1 MDICELLR
9 SLPLL
14 KNYGKDVDLWIY
26 DFEEV
31 MDLWDI
37 QNPKRLF
44 VFMKECVDYALKEVL
59 KSIEENGENKTYP
72 SIQII
77 KEEIEKYLGIT
88 QNDKIWEL
96 KEMKIKTN
104 ESIPIFN
111 INYIRKYKNID
122 EEMRKLITVEDY
134 INSIK
139 PRIYPCLRVLEQE
152 CENIEEAIKIAE
164 KASRIEEKL
173 KFKID
178 FNNYKQN
185 YKNDYIN
192 EYNNNINKKNNKIM
206 CFRCYEL
213 GHKAFN
219 CKYSFKEL
227 SIMEEK
233 GIIEK
238 NKRIKEKGIF
248 TSNENKNFD
257 YSNKNFERIN
267 TNSIFV
273 NSNKNN
279 NVNENSNYNIIRNAV
294 GLKKKDFGMENNT
307 KKKINNN

>member
-1 MDICELLR
+1 MDICKLLR

-14 KNYGKDVDLWIY
+14 KNYGKDVDLWIHE
-26 DFEEV
+26 FEEV

-37 QNPKRLF
+37 QNPKRRLI
-44 VFMKECVDYALKEVL
+44 FMRECVDYSLKEVI
-59 KSIEENGENKTYP
+59 KSIEKKSENKPYP
-72 SIQII
+72 STQII

-96 KEMKIKTN
+96 KEVKIKAN
-104 ESIPIFN
+104 ESKPIFN

-122 EEMRKLITVEDY
+122 KEMRKLVTIEDY

-164 KASRIEEKL
+164 KAS
-173 KFKID
+173 
-178 FNNYKQN
+178 
-185 YKNDYIN
+185 
-192 EYNNNINKKNNKIM
+192 
-206 CFRCYEL
+206 
-213 GHKAFN
+213 HKAFN
-219 CKYSFKEL
+219 CTYSFKEL
-227 SIMEEK
+227 SLMEEK

-238 NKRIKEKGIF
+238 NKRSNYRENFNKKKIFLYNKNNYNKLFGKNNNNYYYYNNNGNYSGNAVKEKLIF

-257 YSNKNFERIN
+257 YSNKNFERIK

-279 NVNENSNYNIIRNAV
+279 NVNENNNYNIIRNAV

-307 KKKINNN
+307 KKK